1 MTFCRAHGAA
11 QCRTCQPV
19 TIIGA
24 LTAPHK
30 NQQIKPVGRQ
40 MNKTETRYA
49 STVLDPLRLAGEIVS
64 YQYEAA
70 TLKLGPDLRYTPDF
84 LVIPMPTVAI
94 GIFNST
100 SSVQCAPIVEFHEVK
115 GGFTRDDA
123 LVKIKAAAQQFP
135 HFVFKLCRYQKGQ
148 WDIRV
153 IG

>member
-24 LTAPHK
+24 LTAPRE
-30 NQQIKPVGRQ
+30 NEQTKPVGRQ

-49 STVLDPLRLAGEIVS
+49 NTVLELSRLAGEIFS
-64 YQYEAA
+64 YQYEAI
-70 TLKLGPDLRYTPDF
+70 TLKLGPDLRFTPDF
-84 LVIPMPTVAI
+84 FIVKYDI
-94 GIFNST
+94 GWAHCRPVF
-100 SSVQCAPIVEFHEVK
+100 ELHETK

-135 HFVFKLCRYQKGQ
+135 HFVFKLCRWQRGEWNIK
-148 WDIRV
+148 V
-153 IG
+153 IA